1 MTLDQGLAFGLMGV
15 TIALFLWGRF
25 AYDAV
30 ALTALLAGVLIGVVP
45 LDKAFE
51 GFSDDV
57 VVIVAAALVI
67 SAAVARS
74 GAVETIMRP
83 VTPHLR
89 SVAVQVPV
97 LAAATMVLAMV
108 TKNVGAL
115 AILMP
120 VAMQLA
126 RRTGTP
132 PAALL
137 MPMAFAAMTGGV
149 VTLVG
154 TSPNIIMS
162 RVREELT
169 GAPFRMFDYAP
180 VGLGICIVALLF
192 LAVGWRLL
200 PGGRRGA
207 ATMDAAF
214 NIGHYTVEARLPEAG
229 EAVGLTV
236 AELEALAENEVQVSA
251 ILPATLAAAEAKV
264 PVQEVVQGA
273 VQDAARQP
281 AANPPAS
288 EPPSP
293 DRRLCAHEGV
303 MLRGEAADLERL
315 VARAGLILAGD
326 VPVPDN
332 PDTDADDMQ
341 VMEGVVTSESPLVGR
356 SPAALTLRS
365 RHGVSLLAVS
375 RRGESQIKDRLS
387 QLRLRAGDVVL
398 LRGLQATMPDNLGEL
413 RVLPLAE
420 RGMALGRGKRSWIPL
435 GVLVA
440 AMALV
445 AAGALPVAVAF
456 FGAVVALFALRVMTT
471 REAYEAVDWPVIV
484 LLAALIPVSGAIQHT
499 GGTELIA
506 AWLTGAVDG
515 LPALAALAVTMVLA
529 MAVTPFLNNAATV
542 LVMGPIAATLA
553 NKLGLNPDPFLM
565 AVALGAASDFLT
577 PIGHQCNTLVMGP
590 GGYRFGDYARLGL
603 PLSVLVVVAGVPL
616 IAWFWPLVP
625 H

>member
-30 ALTALLAGVLIGVVP
+30 ALAALLAGVLIGVVP
-45 LDKAFE
+45 AGKAFE
-51 GFSDDV
+51 GFADDV

-67 SAAVARS
+67 SHAVAKS

-89 SVAVQVPV
+89 TAAVQVPI
-97 LAAATMVLAMV
+97 LAACTMLLAMV

-115 AILMP
+115 AIMMP
-120 VAMQLA
+120 VALQLA

-132 PAALL
+132 AAAML
-137 MPMAFAAMTGGV
+137 MPMAFAAMVGGV

-154 TSPNIIMS
+154 TAPNIIMS
-162 RVREELT
+162 RVRGELT
-169 GAPFRMFDYAP
+169 GQPFRMFDYTP
-180 VGLGICIVALLF
+180 VGLGICVVALLF

-207 ATMDAAF
+207 SSMEAAF
-214 NIGHYTVEARLPEAG
+214 QIGQYTIEARLPQEG
-229 EAVGLTV
+229 DAVGMTV
-236 AELEALAENEVQVSA
+236 AELEALSEGEVRVSG
-251 ILPATLAAAEAKV
+251 ILPAKAGGNATAV
-264 PVQEVVQGA
+264 PSGA
-273 VQDAARQP
+273 LP
-281 AANPPAS
+281 AITDLTAPPAP
-288 EPPSP
+288 E
-293 DRRLCAHEGV
+293 RRLEAGEAV
-303 MLRGEAADLERL
+303 LLRGEPEDLERL
-315 VARAGLILAGD
+315 VARAGLELD
-326 VPVPDN
+326 EDRSVPDD
-332 PDTDADDMQ
+332 PETDEDDQ
-341 VMEGVVTSESPLVGR
+341 KVVEGVVTAESPLVGR
-356 SPAALTLRS
+356 TPAAMTLRS

-375 RRGESQIKDRLS
+375 RKGEQQIRESLS
-387 QLRLRAGDVVL
+387 QLRLRRGDVVL
-398 LRGLQATMPDNLGEL
+398 LRGLAATMPDNLGEL

-420 RGMALGRGKRSWIPL
+420 RGMALGRGRRSWIPL
-435 GVLVA
+435 GVLAA

-445 AAGALPVAVAF
+445 GLGLVPVGIAF
-456 FGAVVALFALRVMTT
+456 FGAVVAMLAFRVMTT
-471 REAYEAVDWPVIV
+471 REAYEAVDWPVVV

-499 GGTELIA
+499 GGTDLLA
-506 AWLTGAVDG
+506 GWLTGAVQE
-515 LPALAALAVTMVLA
+515 LPAMAALAVTMLLA

-553 NKLGLNPDPFLM
+553 GKLGLNPDPFLM

-603 PLSVLVVVAGVPL
+603 PLSILVVLAGVPL
-616 IAWFWPLVP
+616 IAFFWPLAP

>member
-1 MTLDQGLAFGLMGV
+1 MTLDQALAFGLMGV

-30 ALTALLAGVLIGVVP
+30 ALASLLIGVLLGIIP
-45 LDKAFE
+45 LDKAFS

-57 VVIVAAALVI
+57 VLIVAAALVI
-67 SAAVARS
+67 SRAVATS
-74 GAVETIMRP
+74 GAVEVIMRP

-89 SVAVQVPV
+89 STAIQVPV
-97 LAAATMVLAMV
+97 LAGATMLIAMF

-115 AILMP
+115 AIMMP
-120 VAMQLA
+120 VALQLA

-154 TSPNIIMS
+154 TAPNIIMS

-169 GAPFRMFDYAP
+169 GAPFRMFDYTP
-180 VGLGICIVALLF
+180 VGLGICAVALLF

-207 ATMDAAF
+207 ASMESAF
-214 NIGHYTVEARLPEAG
+214 TIGQYTVEARVPEEGG
-229 EAVGLTV
+229 EIPMTV
-236 AELEALAENEVQVSA
+236 AELEALSEGEVQVSA
-251 ILPATLAAAEAKV
+251 VV
-264 PVQEVVQGA
+264 PPSAGPRSA
-273 VQDAARQP
+273 SRP
-281 AANPPAS
+281 AAS
-288 EPPSP
+288 RLPSP
-293 DRRLCAHEGV
+293 DQRLAPNDVV
-303 MLRGEAADLERL
+303 MLRGEAAELERL
-315 VARAGLILAGD
+315 VARAGLVLPGD
-326 VPVPDN
+326 GPTADDPT
-332 PDTDADDMQ
+332 TDEDDMQ
-341 VMEGVVTSESPLVGR
+341 VLEGVVTSESPLVGR
-356 SPAALTLRS
+356 SPAAMTLRS
-365 RHGVSLLAVS
+365 RHGVTLLAVS
-375 RRGESQIKDRLS
+375 RRGEQHIQDRLS

-398 LRGLQATMPDNLGEL
+398 LRGLAATMPDNLGEL

-420 RGMALGRGKRSWIPL
+420 RGTALGKGRRSWLPL
-435 GVLVA
+435 AVLVG

-445 AAGALPVAVAF
+445 AAGILNIVLAF
-456 FGAVVALFALRVMTT
+456 FAAVVALFALRIMST
-471 REAYEAVDWPVIV
+471 REAYDAVDWPVVV

-499 GGTELIA
+499 GGTDLLA
-506 AWLTGAVDG
+506 GWLTGAVQG
-515 LPALAALAVTMVLA
+515 LPAIAALGVTMLLA

-542 LVMGPIAATLA
+542 LVMGPIAASLA
-553 NKLGLNPDPFLM
+553 GKLGLNPDPFLM

-603 PLSVLVVVAGVPL
+603 PLSILVVLAGVPL
-616 IAWFWPLVP
+616 IAYVWPVVP

>member
-30 ALTALLAGVLIGVVP
+30 ALGALLAGILLGVVP
-45 LDKAFE
+45 LDRAFS

-67 SAAVARS
+67 SHAVARS
-74 GAVETIMRP
+74 GAVETIMQP

-97 LAAATMVLAMV
+97 LAGVTMVLAMV
-108 TKNVGAL
+108 TKHVGAL

-126 RRTGTP
+126 RRTGTA

-137 MPMAFAAMTGGV
+137 MPMSFAAMTGGV

-154 TSPNIIMS
+154 TAPNIIMS
-162 RVREELT
+162 RVREDLT
-169 GAPFRMFDYAP
+169 GEPFRMFDYAP
-180 VGLGICIVALLF
+180 VGLGICVVALLF

-207 ATMDAAF
+207 ASMDAAF
-214 NIGHYTVEARLPEAG
+214 NIGQYTVEARIPEESAAIG
-229 EAVGLTV
+229 MTV
-236 AELEALAENEVQVSA
+236 AEVEALAEEEVRVSA
-251 ILPATLAAAEAKV
+251 ILPAKEDFRVLE
-264 PVQEVVQGA
+264 GA
-273 VQDAARQP
+273 GAP
-281 AANPPAS
+281 LPISPPGS
-288 EPPSP
+288 GHPSP
-293 DRRLCAHEGV
+293 DRRLQAHEGL

-315 VARAGLILAGD
+315 VARAGLVLAGD

-332 PDTDADDMQ
+332 PETAEDDMK
-341 VMEGVVTSESPLVGR
+341 VVEGVVTGESPLVGR

-375 RRGESQIKDRLS
+375 RRGETRIRDRLS

-398 LRGLQATMPDNLGEL
+398 LRGLAATMPDNLGEL

-420 RGMALGRGKRSWIPL
+420 RGMVLGRGHRSWIPL
-435 GVLVA
+435 GVLAA

-445 AAGALPVAVAF
+445 ASGLLPVSVAF
-456 FGAVVALFALRVMTT
+456 FGAVVALFVFRVMTT

-499 GGTELIA
+499 GGTDLLA
-506 AWLTGAVDG
+506 GWLTGAVEG
-515 LPALAALAVTMVLA
+515 LPAMVALAVTMLLA
-529 MAVTPFLNNAATV
+529 MAITPFLNNAATV

-553 NKLGLNPDPFLM
+553 SKLGLSPDPFLM

-603 PLSVLVVVAGVPL
+603 PLSLLVVVAGVPL
-616 IAWFWPLVP
+616 IAWFWPLAP

>member
-30 ALTALLAGVLIGVVP
+30 ALSALLAGVLLGIVP
-45 LDKAFE
+45 LDKAFA

-67 SAAVARS
+67 SHAVARS
-74 GAVETIMRP
+74 GAVETVMRP

-89 SVAVQVPV
+89 GVALQVPV
-97 LAAATMVLAMV
+97 LAGCTMLLAMF

-115 AILMP
+115 AIMMP

-132 PAALL
+132 AAALL

-154 TSPNIIMS
+154 TAPNIIMS
-162 RVREELT
+162 RVRQELT

-180 VGLGICIVALLF
+180 VGLGICVVALLF

-207 ATMDAAF
+207 ASMEAAF
-214 NIGHYTVEARLPEAG
+214 TIGQYTVEARLPE
-229 EAVGLTV
+229 ESSSIGLTV
-236 AELEALAENEVQVSA
+236 AELEALSEGEVVVSA
-251 ILPATLAAAEAKV
+251 ILPSKDHADDGDTRP
-264 PVQEVVQGA
+264 PVH
-273 VQDAARQP
+273 ARVN
-281 AANPPAS
+281 ADPPL
-288 EPPSP
+288 P
-293 DRRLCAHEGV
+293 DRRLALHEGV
-303 MLRGEAADLERL
+303 LLRGEAAELEQL
-315 VARAGLILAGD
+315 VARAGLTLAGD
-326 VPVPDN
+326 GPAPDD
-332 PDTDADDMQ
+332 PDTDEDDMR
-341 VMEGVVTSESPLVGR
+341 VVEGVVTAESPLAGR
-356 SPAALTLRS
+356 TPAALTLRS

-375 RRGESQIKDRLS
+375 RRGEQHIRDRIS

-398 LRGLQATMPDNLGEL
+398 LRGLAASMPDNLGEL

-445 AAGALPVAVAF
+445 AAGVINVAVAF
-456 FGAVVALFALRVMTT
+456 FGAVVAMFAFRVMTT
-471 REAYEAVDWPVIV
+471 REAYEAVDWPVVV

-499 GGTELIA
+499 GGTDLLA
-506 AWLTGAVDG
+506 GWLTGAVQD
-515 LPALAALAVTMVLA
+515 LPSIAALAVTMLLA

-553 NKLGLNPDPFLM
+553 SKLGLNPDPFLM

-603 PLSVLVVVAGVPL
+603 PLSILVVLAGVPL
-616 IAWFWPLVP
+616 IAYFWPLAP